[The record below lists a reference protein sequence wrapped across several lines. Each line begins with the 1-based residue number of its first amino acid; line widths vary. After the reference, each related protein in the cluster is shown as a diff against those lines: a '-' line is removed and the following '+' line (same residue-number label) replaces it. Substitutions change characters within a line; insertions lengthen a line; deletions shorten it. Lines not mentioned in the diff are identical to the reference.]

1 MSTSND
7 AGDPITEAG
16 LAALKAEIAELETVA
31 RRDIAARILEARG
44 HGDLKENAEYHA
56 AKEDQGHLETRIQ
69 RLRQR
74 MRNAVVVESTESDGT
89 TMEFAREAEVRD
101 LGTDE
106 VYRWTI
112 VGAAEADRA
121 AGKLSAES
129 PVARA
134 LLGHAVGETV
144 EFETPRGVRRLKIER
159 LV

>member
-1 MSTSND
+1 MSTSNE
-7 AGDPITEAG
+7 AGDPITEEG
-16 LAALKAEIAELETVA
+16 LAALK
-31 RRDIAARILEARG
+31 
-44 HGDLKENAEYHA
+44 
-56 AKEDQGHLETRIQ
+56 TRIQ

-74 MRNAVVVESTESDGT
+74 LRNAVVVESTGSDGT
-89 TMEFAREAEVRD
+89 TMEFAVEAEVRD

-106 VYRWTI
+106 LHRWTI

-129 PVARA
+129 PVAKA

-144 EFETPRGVRRLKIER
+144 ELETPRGVRRLKIER